1 MSQCQLETFE
11 NRLPDPPQWGRFRP
25 PHCAGTMPTPGQ
37 GAMQSPS
44 KYVPA
49 PKDAAKASK

>member
-11 NRLPDPPQWGRFRP
+11 NRLPDPTRGSLFCP
-25 PHCAGTMPTPGQ
+25 PNCAGTMPTPGQ
-37 GAMQSPS
+37 GAMPSPP

-49 PKDAAKASK
+49 LKDAAKEGK

>member
-49 PKDAAKASK
+49 PKDAAKESK